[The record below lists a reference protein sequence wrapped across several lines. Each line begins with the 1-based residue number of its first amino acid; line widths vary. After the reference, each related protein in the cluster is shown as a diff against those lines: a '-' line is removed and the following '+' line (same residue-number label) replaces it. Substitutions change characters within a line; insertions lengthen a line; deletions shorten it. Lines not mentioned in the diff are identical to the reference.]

1 GVGGGPWRET
11 SMAERLVL
19 SDPIGIRRINLFGR
33 SQTAAAPGSFG
44 LQQMAL
50 AGVTPHHLAVGGDFK
65 PLCYGFFRL
74 DTFWASHKCR
84 FLKRRRN
91 IGRLPSTCKERIRL
105 FCRDSQS
112 LAMCLI
118 DYEWVNGARTAS

>member
-1 GVGGGPWRET
+1 MRRLREAGEFVTRISVVELKVDRVET
-11 SMAERLVL
+11 SMAERQAL
-19 SDPIGIRRINLFGR
+19 SDPVGIRRINLFGR
-33 SQTAAAPGSFG
+33 SQTAATPGPFG

-65 PLCYGFFRL
+65 PLCHGFFGL

-91 IGRLPSTCKERIRL
+91 IG
-105 FCRDSQS
+105 
-112 LAMCLI
+112 
-118 DYEWVNGARTAS
+118 